1 MQKKKFTDLI
11 LAGMLLALGSASVV
25 SQELVQQ
32 DTQVKRP
39 PIPFSN
45 PQSGEQ
51 TYKDYCGACH
61 GPAGKGDGPVA
72 AFLKAWPPDLTTLAQ
87 RNNGKYPEVKV
98 REALLFGSTSRAH
111 GTSDMPVWGPLFR
124 AEDQSEKDANARVSK
139 LNQYLQSL
147 QKK

>member
-1 MQKKKFTDLI
+1 MKKKKFTGLI
-11 LAGMLLALGSASVV
+11 LAGMLLALGSTSVV
-25 SQELVQQ
+25 SQEIVQQ
-32 DTQVKRP
+32 ESQVKRP

-51 TYKDYCGACH
+51 MYKDYCAACH
-61 GPAGKGDGPVA
+61 GPAGKGDGPAA

-87 RNNGKYPEVKV
+87 RNNGKYPEVRV